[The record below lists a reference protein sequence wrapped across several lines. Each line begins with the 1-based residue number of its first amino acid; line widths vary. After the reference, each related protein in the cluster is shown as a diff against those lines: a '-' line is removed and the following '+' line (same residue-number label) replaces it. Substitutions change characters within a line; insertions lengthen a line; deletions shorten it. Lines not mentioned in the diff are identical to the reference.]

1 MASYNYQNQDPRL
14 NRAFD
19 SRSMPEVV
27 FRAASPLIKRTPM
40 SGPNVFGENR
50 QKRIPL
56 DLADGG
62 NDGSNV
68 ALVDSLGAVPDT
80 ASYLI
85 QPGWVATRADADM
98 MDVELQRKSGSTYD
112 GEPIQARANR
122 MAMLRLMRSQSHF
135 SYQGIN
141 KRIARV
147 RTGGLAAS
155 TITVNNPRSLQ
166 LLSVPTGGLGTGD
179 VIVLEDST
187 GALLP
192 GQATMVSKNM
202 VTGTCVITPAIAT
215 AFPTAV
221 AALAGGAI
229 LYIKRKTD
237 SGAARP
243 LYGMQDFFKIR
254 DSQVAAS
261 TLGLPSNNDPRLAG
275 IRVLIN
281 PGDGAR
287 MQVLNIEEQLRTVS
301 EGGQPNMLT
310 VTPAVDKKL
319 KAELFGTQMY
329 VEYEA
334 KATEN
339 VMVGFKGW
347 GIKFGWGVA
356 EVHCDEWL
364 YDIDADTNRS
374 AGGVESD
381 ELWFFTRTGDHR
393 VSTVKE
399 LGPFSTIEADWIR
412 QQGGEVI
419 GQTIGEIKQRYV
431 KNPLNSGWCSPY
443 ANL

>member
-1 MASYNYQNQDPRL
+1 MAAYNYQNQDPRL

-19 SRSMPEVV
+19 SRRMPEVV

-68 ALVDSLGAVPDT
+68 ALVDSIGAVPDT

-98 MDVELQRKSGSTYD
+98 MDVALQRNSGATND

-122 MAMLRLMRSQSHF
+122 MALLRLMRSASHF
-135 SYQGIN
+135 GYQGSN

-147 RTGGLAAS
+147 RTGGLVGS
-155 TITVNNPRSLQ
+155 TITVRNPRSLQ

-192 GQATMVSKNM
+192 GQATCVTKNM
-202 VTGTCVITPAIAT
+202 VTGTFTITPAIAV

-221 AALAGGAI
+221 AALAGGAV
-229 LYIKRKTD
+229 LYVKRKTD
-237 SGAARP
+237 SGAQRP
-243 LYGMQDFFKIR
+243 VYGMQDFFKIR
-254 DSQVAAS
+254 ASQVTAS
-261 TLGLPSNNDPRLAG
+261 TLGLPSNNDARLAG
-275 IRVLIN
+275 LRVLIN

-301 EGGQPNMLT
+301 EGGQPDMLV

-329 VEYEA
+329 VEYTSEA
-334 KATEN
+334 TNNA
-339 VMVGFKGW
+339 MIGFKGW
-347 GIKFGWGVA
+347 GIKFGWGIA

-364 YDIDADTNRS
+364 YDIDADTNAA

-381 ELWFFTRTGDHR
+381 ELWFFTRLGDHR

-443 ANL
+443 TAS